1 MATNK
6 KKSSGKTKEKKAVAT
21 AAATKDGVSSS
32 SAPKPVPPATIPQQL
47 SMPQLTALIFLSM
60 GASRI
65 LQVRSAFLLTAEGKA
80 SGICVEHLGGEAPC
94 TDATILALLQYKY
107 GTALQCLLIAAA
119 AVVQCWFLQPEA
131 ILSQLNALFTISPIA
146 VGLAAMKVSPSI
158 GTGPLW
164 KQAAVCLVLGML
176 ALPTSR
182 ANVPFWGSQIK
193 MTSRKKTL
201 PAMVLG
207 GLAVLNLLQ
216 AVNYIGVT
224 MESEWVVDWMLPL
237 QPESI
242 YQLASSVSDD
252 DEHLKTAAT
261 PILYFLAVDCLTLAL
276 IFAFGWH
283 ALPDANQR
291 VRDSRL
297 HGCVSSFHDIATEL
311 TRFSLSLSLSL
322 AFLFGSL
329 N

>member
-1 MATNK
+1 MAPNK
-6 KKSSGKTKEKKAVAT
+6 KKSSGKTKANKAVAT
-21 AAATKDGVSSS
+21 AAATKDAVSS
-32 SAPKPVPPATIPQQL
+32 PQPVPPATPQQL
-47 SMPQLTALIFLSM
+47 SMPQLTALIFLAM

-65 LQVRSAFLLTAEGKA
+65 LQVRSAYLLTAEGKA
-80 SGICVEHLGGEAPC
+80 SGICVEHLGGETPC

-107 GTALQCLLIAAA
+107 GTALLCLLIAAA
-119 AVVQCWFLQPEA
+119 TVVQCWFLQPEA

-146 VGLAAMKVSPSI
+146 VGLAAMKVSPSM
-158 GTGPLW
+158 GTVALS
-164 KQAAVCLVLGML
+164 KQAAPGVVMGLL

-193 MTSRKKTL
+193 TTLRKKTL

-216 AVNYIGVT
+216 AVNYMGVT

-237 QPESI
+237 QPEAI
-242 YQLASSVSDD
+242 YQLASSSSGND
-252 DEHLKTAAT
+252 DEQLKTAAT

-276 IFAFGWH
+276 IFAFSWH

-291 VRDSRL
+291 VR
-297 HGCVSSFHDIATEL
+297 CVTIILDRPIL
-311 TRFSLSLSLSL
+311 TLLRNSQIFLSP
-322 AFLFGSL
+322 AFLLISL
-329 N
+329 L